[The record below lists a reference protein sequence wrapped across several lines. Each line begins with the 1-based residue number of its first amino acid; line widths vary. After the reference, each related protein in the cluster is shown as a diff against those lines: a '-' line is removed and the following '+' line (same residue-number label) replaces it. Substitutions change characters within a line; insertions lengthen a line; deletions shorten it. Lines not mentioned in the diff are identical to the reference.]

1 MKTEESPRALRILQP
16 KQPGR
21 KRVDPRFPRK
31 TRPWPIWPQ
40 LKESVQPAVLQ
51 REHRFPPSTF
61 PREKEKGTCK
71 ASSLWSS
78 KRGSRESVN
87 SVGCVRVL
95 FESREEI
102 FEEEGERKNSL
113 LIGTEV
119 QKLREKEESEEYS
132 KRERRRCKFSSFTML
147 ARVKNYRNRSRKY
160 ILFTSQWND

>member
-1 MKTEESPRALRILQP
+1 M
-16 KQPGR
+16 
-21 KRVDPRFPRK
+21 
-31 TRPWPIWPQ
+31 
-40 LKESVQPAVLQ
+40 QPAVLQ

-61 PREKEKGTCK
+61 PREKEKGTYK

-78 KRGSRESVN
+78 KRGSRGSVN

-119 QKLREKEESEEYS
+119 RKLREKEESEEYS

-160 ILFTSQWND
+160 ILFPLQPVERLNAFRKRKFFLFPTNNFPPQLISLLTFTMNERIF